1 MTKLPYNFNFDDIAL
16 LKALNKANHTLGRL
30 NGAINLLP
38 NPYIIFNAITLGE
51 AKESSEIEN
60 IVTTFDEIFKEMSYL
75 SEKDI
80 LDISSTVSIFS
91 IASVKEDVAPMNDEF
106 TAIVF

>member
-1 MTKLPYNFNFDDIAL
+1 
-16 LKALNKANHTLGRL
+16 
-30 NGAINLLP
+30 
-38 NPYIIFNAITLGE
+38 
-51 AKESSEIEN
+51 
-60 IVTTFDEIFKEMSYL
+60 MSYL

-80 LDISSTVSIFS
+80 LGISSTVSIFS